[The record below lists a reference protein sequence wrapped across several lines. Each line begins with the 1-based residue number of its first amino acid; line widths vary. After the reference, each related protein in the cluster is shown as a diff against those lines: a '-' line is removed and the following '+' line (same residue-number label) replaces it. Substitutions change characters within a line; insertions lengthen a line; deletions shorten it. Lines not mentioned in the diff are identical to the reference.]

1 MKNRLVHF
9 VMAWMMA
16 ACAPVFTATTA
27 TPVPG
32 PTQPSETTST
42 PPTPDLANETLEPA
56 VDELCPFPQHVSYAS
71 GSILPNHRSQAQLD
85 DDARAFYDYWKE
97 NYLIEAGQTPDGR
110 PLYRVAFGKE
120 APNRDETVSEGQG
133 YGMMITPYM
142 AGYDPDAR
150 VIFDGLWDFA
160 RAHPSEKDAR
170 LMDWKVPERTSG
182 NDSAFDGD
190 ADIAYSLLLADAQ
203 WGSQGRINYIDEA
216 QTLIHAILESTIGP
230 ESRMPMLGDWTDPNG
245 TGYNQYTPRS
255 SDFILASFRA
265 YAKSTGQ
272 AAWDEV
278 IVKSQG
284 AMLAIQDNYS
294 TETGLIPD
302 FIVMRGPDR
311 LPEPSP
317 PKFLEGPNDGHYF
330 YNAGRLPWR
339 VGVDA
344 LLSGDRTSRA
354 IAQKI
359 SLWAEKSTGGIPAN
373 FRAGYD
379 LQGNPLPGS
388 NYFTSFFVAP
398 LGVAAMSN
406 AAQQGWLNAVYDS
419 VYMQHENYYEDSVTL
434 FCLLIMSG
442 NAWTP

>member
-27 TPVPG
+27 TPAPS
-32 PTQPSETTST
+32 PTQPNETTST
-42 PPTPDLANETLEPA
+42 PSIPGLPQETTEPA
-56 VDELCPFPQHVSYAS
+56 AGESRPFPQHFTYAPD
-71 GSILPNHRSQAQLD
+71 SILPNHRTQTQLD

-97 NYLIEAGQTPDGR
+97 TYLIEAGQTADGN
-110 PLYRVAFGKE
+110 PLYRVAFGKA
-120 APNRDETVSEGQG
+120 APNKADTVSEGQG
-133 YGMMITPYM
+133 YGMMITSYM

-150 VIFDGLWDFA
+150 MIFDGLWDFA
-160 RAHPSEKDAR
+160 RAHPSERDPR

-182 NDSAFDGD
+182 NNSAFDGD
-190 ADIAYSLLLADAQ
+190 ADIAYGLLLADAQ
-203 WGSQGRINYIDEA
+203 WGSLGRVNYKAEA
-216 QTLIHAILESTIGP
+216 QKLISAILESTIGP

-255 SDFILASFRA
+255 SDFMLASFRA
-265 YAKSTGQ
+265 YAKATGNP
-272 AAWDEV
+272 AWDEV
-278 IVKSQG
+278 IAKSQE
-284 AMLAIQDNYS
+284 AMVAIQENYS
-294 TETGLIPD
+294 TETGLMPD
-302 FIVMRGPDR
+302 FIVMRGKDR

-317 PKFLEGPNDGHYF
+317 PQFLEGPHDGHYF
-330 YNAGRLPWR
+330 YNAGRVPWR

-344 LLSGDRTSRA
+344 LLSDDPTSRA

-359 SLWAEKSTGGIPAN
+359 SLWAEQTTDGLPTN

-379 LQGNPLPGS
+379 LQGNSLPGRD
-388 NYFTSFFVAP
+388 YFTSFFVSP

-406 AAQQGWLNAVYDS
+406 AAQQSWLNAVYDS
-419 VYMQHENYYEDSVTL
+419 VYMQHEDYYEDSVTL